1 MSPNKAKGDSRL
13 FLMIGFVPHRPGLCF
28 VALGFRASSDPAVAY
43 VYSGGMR
50 WPCWIFSA

>member
-1 MSPNKAKGDSRL
+1 MSPIQAKGDSRL
-13 FLMIGFVPHRPGLCF
+13 FLMIGFVPHRLGLCF
-28 VALGFRASSDPAVAY
+28 VALGFRAASDPY